1 MLYGLDTVRDAI
13 AKSRTAVVMEGYT
26 DVLIA
31 RQFGI
36 ANAVAVLGT
45 ALGREHVRGSGPL
58 RRFADSVVLVL
69 DGDAA
74 GQRRAHE
81 ILEIFIAESFELRI
95 ATLPDDLDPCD
106 FLLKR
111 GATEFTIILDTAVDA
126 LEHAF
131 HVATRG
137 LDVRRQPHES
147 TKALDRLLQTIAK
160 GPRLS
165 SSTSSDQMIR
175 EATMLG
181 RLARMFEVQ
190 EELLRHRLAD
200 LRRAQSRPRLQG
212 DNFVEVEPLTLP
224 SWERELLEVMLLEP
238 ESVAAIAEEIAA
250 ASLATEQVR
259 LIYDMCCK
267 LSAEGITPDFDRLMT
282 EFDDAGI
289 KNLLVDVEERV
300 REKSGASVAPGRL
313 RDLLAWH
320 RSRDQEYALQAQ
332 ARALRDPKLHD
343 DDALRML
350 NELVERERTRQ
361 GISAPTEG

>member
-1 MLYGLDTVRDAI
+1 
-13 AKSRTAVVMEGYT
+13 
-26 DVLIA
+26 
-31 RQFGI
+31 
-36 ANAVAVLGT
+36 
-45 ALGREHVRGSGPL
+45 
-58 RRFADSVVLVL
+58 
-69 DGDAA
+69 
-74 GQRRAHE
+74 
-81 ILEIFIAESFELRI
+81 
-95 ATLPDDLDPCD
+95 
-106 FLLKR
+106 LLKR

-137 LDVRRQPHES
+137 LDVRRQPHEA

-190 EELLRHRLAD
+190 EELLRRRLAD

-259 LIYDMCCK
+259 LIYDKCCT
-267 LSAEGITPDFDRLMT
+267 LTAEGITPDFDRLMT

-289 KNLLVDVEERV
+289 KNLLVDVEERA